1 MLLMWCVSTSCAGV
15 EGVVVMSVEGV
26 PIRTTLDKEKTVQ
39 FAALFSHLSTKAGS
53 LIKKIN
59 ERDSLQVLRLRSV
72 KHEIIITPEGDY
84 ILVVVQN
91 PKV

>member
-1 MLLMWCVSTSCAGV
+1 MRGIVLISISCAGV

-26 PIRTTLDKEKTVQ
+26 PIRTTLDKEKTIQ

-72 KHEIIITPEGDY
+72 KHEIVITPEGDY

-91 PKV
+91 PRV